1 MNKGRIV
8 IISGPSGSGKTTL
21 CAKVLSS
28 PRFREKLV
36 KSISATTR
44 PIRSNEVNGRDYLFM
59 GKEEFEAHIKALGFL
74 EYENVFGNYYGTPRR
89 NVEDLL
95 AKGQNVL
102 LAIDVKGAKTV
113 EKLCPDALKIFV
125 NAPSM
130 EALKERLSERGSE
143 STKDLAVRLKTAEE
157 EVAQARYYQYIVI
170 NDKLESAYQ
179 ELEDILGRELGV

>member
-21 CAKVLSS
+21 CTKVLNS
-28 PRFREKLV
+28 PRFRGKLV

-44 PIRSNEVNGRDYLFM
+44 PKRDGEVSGRDYLFM
-59 GKEEFEAHIKALGFL
+59 GKEEFEAHIKTHGFL

-113 EKLCPDALKIFV
+113 EKFYPDALKIFI
-125 NAPSM
+125 NTPSA
-130 EALKERLSERGSE
+130 EVLRERLAERGSE
-143 STKDLAVRLKTAEE
+143 TVKDLATRLKTAEE
-157 EVAQARYYQYIVI
+157 EVAQSRHYQYIVI

-179 ELEDILGRELGV
+179 ELEDILGRELRV

>member
-21 CAKVLSS
+21 CMKVLDS
-28 PRFREKLV
+28 PRFRGNLV

-44 PIRSNEVNGRDYLFM
+44 PKRSHEVNGRDYLFM
-59 GKEEFEAHIKALGFL
+59 GKEEFEAHIKADGFL

-89 NVEDLL
+89 SVEDLL
-95 AKGQNVL
+95 AKGRNVL

-113 EKLCPDALKIFV
+113 EKIYPDALTIFI

-130 EALKERLSERGSE
+130 EVLKGRLSERGSE
-143 STKDLAVRLKTAEE
+143 NTKDLAIRLKTAEE
-157 EVAQARYYQYIVI
+157 EMAQAGRYRYAVV
-170 NDKLESAYQ
+170 NDDLEKAYQ
-179 ELEDILGRELGV
+179 RLEGILGRELGG